1 MSLEH
6 LSTGS
11 ICPPLL
17 PEKVRIYAMR
27 FCPYAQRALLALAA
41 KDINYAKTAG
51 DVVFINLKDKPE
63 WIFSKNPDGK
73 VPTVERSDGKCIYES
88 LIVSDYF
95 DDTLSG
101 TQLHPKD
108 PFQKAVDRIL
118 VENFGKLGPLFYRM
132 IFLPETPPGDIP
144 KLFEDYEKI
153 ITEFS
158 MELEKRGTNF
168 FGGNDHPGMADYMIW
183 PWFERRPVIQLQH
196 PDLKGQEII
205 AIDQWVERMKEDPAV
220 QMWYLTPEVHHKY
233 NQTVRT
239 GSPDFNMLFEK

>member
-1 MSLEH
+1 M
-6 LSTGS
+6 
-11 ICPPLL
+11 
-17 PEKVRIYAMR
+17 
-27 FCPYAQRALLALAA
+27 
-41 KDINYAKTAG
+41 
-51 DVVFINLKDKPE
+51 
-63 WIFSKNPDGK
+63 
-73 VPTVERSDGKCIYES
+73 ERSDGKCIYES

-168 FGGNDHPGMADYMIW
+168 FGGFFLYHELIC
-183 PWFERRPVIQLQH
+183 
-196 PDLKGQEII
+196 K
-205 AIDQWVERMKEDPAV
+205 
-220 QMWYLTPEVHHKY
+220 
-233 NQTVRT
+233 
-239 GSPDFNMLFEK
+239 LFT